1 MYYEKYFLKTAFLIK
16 HSLFW
21 LKTDLILIV
30 FQGIS
35 HSVVCRKTALHHI
48 ESCIPFVCFH
58 IQCISPTYCGKRF
71 PTTWE
76 SIP

>member
-35 HSVVCRKTALHHI
+35 HSVVCRKL
-48 ESCIPFVCFH
+48 VL
-58 IQCISPTYCGKRF
+58 Q
-71 PTTWE
+71 
-76 SIP
+76 